1 MRKSDWRSDGGSYER
16 IEAGHRA
23 GAAARSEDAGQKPDG
38 GRFARTGRTEEAE
51 DLALGHVE
59 RDAVDG
65 DETAEPALQVPDRHG
80 DVLLRRGHAQAP
92 WTGPRRR
99 RPRATARWCECSGP
113 RALRSA
119 GSRPPSPLRYPD
131 VARRHGRGRRTGRRS
146 RPRAAREATWE
157 SGEARPPGPR

>member
-38 GRFARTGRTEEAE
+38 GRFARTGRTEAAE

-65 DETAEPALQVPDRHG
+65 DESAEPALQVPDRPG
-80 DVLLRRGHAQAP
+80 DVSLRRGHAQAP
-92 WTGPRRR
+92 WTRRR
-99 RPRATARWCECSGP
+99 RRLPRATPRWSPSSGT
-113 RALRSA
+113 RALRPP
-119 GSRPPSPLRYPD
+119 GSRPPSPWRYPSG
-131 VARRHGRGRRTGRRS
+131 APPTETSTTGR
-146 RPRAAREATWE
+146 AE
-157 SGEARPPGPR
+157 